1 MKERNLTVREGHSD
15 HTRKDGYYSLLPFL
29 LLKGNW
35 LKEAGFT
42 IDRKVKVVVEED
54 RLTILPKD
62 D

>member
-15 HTRKDGYYSLLPFL
+15 YKRKDGYYSLLPFL